1 MIFNKN
7 TKTISKGM
15 AVGMLATSIIPTVA
29 INENVEASEVK
40 SNKVVEVTCSALN
53 VRTGSSTKYSIAGT
67 VKRGTKLE
75 YISTSSNGWYKVKY
89 KGSTRYVSDK
99 YSKVKSDTTSTSTSK
114 TVQVTASRVNIRS
127 GSGTKYSVVDT
138 VSKGTKL
145 KYISRCSNGWYKV
158 EYKGKTRYITDEY
171 TKISGSTT
179 TSDSIRKV
187 GKVTVSA
194 LNVRSGASTKYS
206 IKNTIK
212 KNSVVGVISSYSN
225 GWSKV
230 KLSSSS
236 TGYVST
242 KYLDVYAGDSNN
254 IKVSYKTGSSSQSL
268 SSTNNKPSSNSKLD
282 KLLSTVK
289 SQVGKPY
296 VYGAAG
302 PNSFDCSGLTYYA
315 YKKEG
320 IYLNRTSRDQA
331 QNGKYVSKS
340 NLKAG
345 DLVFFNSGTNSI
357 RHVGIYVGNDKF
369 IHSPSPGKSVK
380 YESLSTSYY
389 VKGYVTARRII
400 Y

>member
-7 TKTISKGM
+7 TKNISKGI
-15 AVGMLATSIIPTVA
+15 AVGMLATSIMPSVA
-29 INENVEASEVK
+29 INENVEASEVR
-40 SNKVVEVTCSALN
+40 SSKVVEVTCDALN
-53 VRTGSSTKYSIAGT
+53 VRTGSSTKHSIAGT
-67 VKRGTKLE
+67 VRKGTKLE
-75 YISTSSNGWYKVKY
+75 YISTCSNGWYKVKY
-89 KGSTRYVSDK
+89 KGSTRYVSNK
-99 YSKVKSDTTSTSTSK
+99 YSKLKGDSTSSSK
-114 TVQVTASRVNIRS
+114 TVQVTGSRVNIRS
-127 GSGTKYSVVDT
+127 GAGTKYSIVDT

-187 GKVTVSA
+187 GKVTASA
-194 LNVRSGASTKYS
+194 LNVRSGASTKHS
-206 IKNTIK
+206 VKKTIK

-230 KLSSSS
+230 KLSSST

-242 KYLDVYAGDSNN
+242 KYLKVYAGDSND
-254 IKVSYKTGSSSQSL
+254 IKVSYTSSS
-268 SSTNNKPSSNSKLD
+268 SSSSSNKPSSNSKLD
-282 KLLSTVK
+282 KVLSTVK
-289 SQVGKPY
+289 AQVGKPY

-315 YKKEG
+315 YKKAG

-331 QNGKYVSKS
+331 KNGKHVSKS

-357 RHVGIYVGNDKF
+357 RHVGMYVGNGKF

-380 YESLSTSYY
+380 YEKLSTSYY

>member
-15 AVGMLATSIIPTVA
+15 AVGMLATSIMPTIA

-40 SNKVVEVTCSALN
+40 SSKVVEVTCDALN

-67 VKRGTKLE
+67 VKKGTKLE
-75 YISTSSNGWYKVKY
+75 YISTCSNGWYKVKY
-89 KGSTRYVSDK
+89 KGSTRYVSNK
-99 YSKVKSDTTSTSTSK
+99 YSKVKSGSTSTSK

-127 GSGTKYSVVDT
+127 GAGTKYSIVDT

-145 KYISRCSNGWYKV
+145 KYISRCSNGWYKI

-171 TKISGSTT
+171 TKISGSTS
-179 TSDSIRKV
+179 TSDSIKKV

-194 LNVRSGASTKYS
+194 LNVRSGASTKHS
-206 IKNTIK
+206 IKKTIK
-212 KNSVVGVISSYSN
+212 KNSVVGVISSYSS

-230 KLSSSS
+230 KLSSST

-242 KYLDVYAGDSNN
+242 EYLKVYAGDSSD
-254 IKVSYKTGSSSQSL
+254 IKVSYKTASSSS
-268 SSTNNKPSSNSKLD
+268 NKPSSNSKLD
-282 KLLSTVK
+282 KVLSTVK
-289 SQVGKPY
+289 AQVGKPY

-315 YKKEG
+315 YKKAG

-331 QNGKYVSKS
+331 NNGKHVSKS

-357 RHVGIYVGNDKF
+357 KHVGMYVGNGKF
-369 IHSPSPGKSVK
+369 IHSPSPGKSVR

>member
-7 TKTISKGM
+7 TKNISKGM
-15 AVGMLATSIIPTVA
+15 AVGMIATSIMPAVA
-29 INENVEASEVK
+29 INENVEASEVRSSK
-40 SNKVVEVTCSALN
+40 FVEVTCDALN
-53 VRTGSSTKYSIAGT
+53 VRTGSSTKYSIVGT
-67 VKRGTKLE
+67 VKKGTKLE
-75 YISTSSNGWYKVKY
+75 YISTYSNGWYKVKY
-89 KGSTRYVSDK
+89 KGSTRYVSNK
-99 YSKVKSDTTSTSTSK
+99 YSRVKNGSTSSSK
-114 TVQVTASRVNIRS
+114 KVEVTASRVNIRS
-127 GSGTKYSVVDT
+127 GAGTKYSIVGT
-138 VSKGTKL
+138 VNKGTKL

-158 EYKGKTRYITDEY
+158 EYKGKTRYITDDY
-171 TKISGSTT
+171 TKISGSTI
-179 TSDSIRKV
+179 SDSIRKV
-187 GKVTVSA
+187 GKVTASA
-194 LNVRSGASTKYS
+194 LNVRSGASTKHS
-206 IKNTIK
+206 VKKTIK
-212 KNSVVGVISSYSN
+212 KNSVVGIISSYSN

-242 KYLDVYAGDSNN
+242 KYLKLYAGDSSD
-254 IKVSYKTGSSSQSL
+254 IKVSYTTTSSS
-268 SSTNNKPSSNSKLD
+268 SSNKPSSNSKLD
-282 KLLSTVK
+282 KVLSTVK
-289 SQVGKPY
+289 AQVGKPY

-315 YKKEG
+315 YKKAG

-331 QNGKYVSKS
+331 KNGKHVSKS

-357 RHVGIYVGNDKF
+357 RHVGMYVGNGKF

-380 YESLSTSYY
+380 YESMSTSYY

>member
-15 AVGMLATSIIPTVA
+15 AVGMLVTSIMPTIA

-40 SNKVVEVTCSALN
+40 SSKVVEVTCDALN

-67 VKRGTKLE
+67 VKKGTKLE
-75 YISTSSNGWYKVKY
+75 YISTCSNGWYKVKY
-89 KGSTRYVSDK
+89 KGSTRYVSNK
-99 YSKVKSDTTSTSTSK
+99 YSKVKSGSTSASTSK
-114 TVQVTASRVNIRS
+114 TVEVTASRVNIRS
-127 GSGTKYSVVDT
+127 GAGTKYSIVDT

-145 KYISRCSNGWYKV
+145 KYISRCSNGWYKI

-171 TKISGSTT
+171 AKISGSTS
-179 TSDSIRKV
+179 TSDSIKKV

-194 LNVRSGASTKYS
+194 LNVRSGASTKHS
-206 IKNTIK
+206 IKKTIK

-230 KLSSSS
+230 KLSSST

-242 KYLDVYAGDSNN
+242 EYLKVYAGDSSD
-254 IKVSYKTGSSSQSL
+254 IKVSYKTASSSS
-268 SSTNNKPSSNSKLD
+268 NKPSSNSKLD
-282 KLLSTVK
+282 KVLSTVK
-289 SQVGKPY
+289 AQVGKPY

-331 QNGKYVSKS
+331 KNGKHVSKS

-357 RHVGIYVGNDKF
+357 KHVGMYVGNGKF

>member
-1 MIFNKN
+1 MIFNKS

-15 AVGMLATSIIPTVA
+15 AVGMLATSIMPTIA

-40 SNKVVEVTCSALN
+40 SSKVVEVTCDALN

-67 VKRGTKLE
+67 VKKGTKLE
-75 YISTSSNGWYKVKY
+75 YISTCSNGWYKVKY
-89 KGSTRYVSDK
+89 KGSTRYVSNK
-99 YSKVKSDTTSTSTSK
+99 YSKVKSGSTSTSK

-127 GSGTKYSVVDT
+127 GAGTKYSIVDT

-145 KYISRCSNGWYKV
+145 KYISRCSNGWYKI

-171 TKISGSTT
+171 TKISGSTS
-179 TSDSIRKV
+179 TSDSIKKV

-194 LNVRSGASTKYS
+194 LNVRSGASTKHS
-206 IKNTIK
+206 IKKTIK
-212 KNSVVGVISSYSN
+212 KNSVVGVISSYSS

-230 KLSSSS
+230 KLSSST

-242 KYLDVYAGDSNN
+242 EYLKVYAGDSSD
-254 IKVSYKTGSSSQSL
+254 IKVSYKTASSSS
-268 SSTNNKPSSNSKLD
+268 NKPSSNSKLD
-282 KLLSTVK
+282 KVLSTVK
-289 SQVGKPY
+289 AQVGKPY

-315 YKKEG
+315 YKKAG

-331 QNGKYVSKS
+331 NNGKHVSKS

-357 RHVGIYVGNDKF
+357 KHVGMYVGNGKF

-380 YESLSTSYY
+380 YENLSTSYY

>member
-7 TKTISKGM
+7 TKNISKGI
-15 AVGMLATSIIPTVA
+15 AVGMLATSIMPSVA
-29 INENVEASEVK
+29 INENVEASEVR
-40 SNKVVEVTCSALN
+40 SSKVVEVTCDALN
-53 VRTGSSTKYSIAGT
+53 VRTGSSTKHSIAGT
-67 VKRGTKLE
+67 VRKGTKLE
-75 YISTSSNGWYKVKY
+75 YISTCSNGWYKVKY
-89 KGSTRYVSDK
+89 KGSTRYVSNK
-99 YSKVKSDTTSTSTSK
+99 YSKLKGDSTSTSSSK
-114 TVQVTASRVNIRS
+114 TVQVTGSRVNIRS
-127 GSGTKYSVVDT
+127 GAGTKYSIVDT

-187 GKVTVSA
+187 GKVTASA
-194 LNVRSGASTKYS
+194 LNVRSGASTKHS
-206 IKNTIK
+206 VKKTIK

-230 KLSSSS
+230 KLSSST

-242 KYLDVYAGDSNN
+242 KYLKVYAGDSND
-254 IKVSYKTGSSSQSL
+254 IKVSYTSSS
-268 SSTNNKPSSNSKLD
+268 SSSSSNKPSSNSKLD
-282 KLLSTVK
+282 KVLSTVK
-289 SQVGKPY
+289 AQVGKPY

-315 YKKEG
+315 YKKAG

-331 QNGKYVSKS
+331 KNGKHVSKN

-357 RHVGIYVGNDKF
+357 RHVGMYVGNGKF

-380 YESLSTSYY
+380 YEKLSTSYY

>member
-7 TKTISKGM
+7 AKTISKGM
-15 AVGMLATSIIPTVA
+15 AVGVLATSIMPTIA
-29 INENVEASEVK
+29 INENVEASEVR
-40 SNKVVEVTCSALN
+40 SSKVVEVTCDALN

-67 VKRGTKLE
+67 VRKGTKLE
-75 YISTSSNGWYKVKY
+75 YISTCSNGWYKVKY
-89 KGSTRYVSDK
+89 KGSTRYVSNK
-99 YSKVKSDTTSTSTSK
+99 YSKVKSGSTSTSTSK

-127 GSGTKYSVVDT
+127 GAGTKYSIVGT

-187 GKVTVSA
+187 GKVTASA
-194 LNVRSGASTKYS
+194 LNVRSGASAKHS
-206 IKNTIK
+206 VKKTIK

-242 KYLDVYAGDSNN
+242 KYLKVYAGDSSD
-254 IKVSYKTGSSSQSL
+254 IKVSYKSTSSSD
-268 SSTNNKPSSNSKLD
+268 KPSSNSKLD
-282 KLLSTVK
+282 KVLSTVK
-289 SQVGKPY
+289 AQVGKPY

-315 YKKEG
+315 YKKAG

-331 QNGKYVSKS
+331 KNGKHVSKS

-357 RHVGIYVGNDKF
+357 KHVGMYVGNGKF